1 MSATTIEKLYDR
13 EEIAE
18 QIGILARQVEREAGD
33 AHLLV
38 IAVLSG
44 AVVFLS
50 DLIREF
56 EQPVTFGFIQ
66 VKYSKGSGREQA
78 IHFPLPLDLEGSTV
92 LILKDVVTT
101 GVTESYLV
109 EEVRRHGASQVV
121 FAALVDQPS
130 KRRTD
135 FKADFHLFSPE
146 ANGLFIGYGMDF
158 EGRYGNLPFIGVL
171 GENE

>member
-1 MSATTIEKLYDR
+1 MSATTIEKLFDR
-13 EEIAE
+13 AEIADH
-18 QIGILARQVEREAGD
+18 ISALARQVEREVGD
-33 AHLLV
+33 SHLMV

-56 EQPVTFGFIQ
+56 EQPVSFGFIQ

-78 IHFPLPLDLEGSTV
+78 IHFPLPLDLEGHSV

-109 EEVRRHGASQVV
+109 EEIRRHGANKVV
-121 FAALVDQPS
+121 FAALIDQPS

-135 FKADFHLFSPE
+135 FNADFHLFSPE
-146 ANGLFIGYGMDF
+146 ASGLFIGYGMDHN
-158 EGRYGNLPFIGVL
+158 GRYGNLPFIGVL
-171 GENE
+171 GEDG